1 LTIFVVD
8 INHRGGT
15 GAIL

>member
-1 LTIFVVD
+1 VVD